1 MALQKAYQTV
11 HGIDLPSA
19 YIRVEGISF
28 TSKTSM
34 TFNVRFYN
42 DKDRPFITE
51 DQFGISYDIYGSNPY
66 VQAYEHL
73 KTLPEFA
80 GAADV

>member
-1 MALQKAYQTV
+1 MALQKSYQTV
-11 HGIDLPSA
+11 HGIDLPAA

-28 TSKTSM
+28 TSKTSL
-34 TFNVRFYN
+34 TFSVRFYK
-42 DKDRPFITE
+42 DKDLPFITE
-51 DQFGISYDIYGSNPY
+51 DQFGISYDIDGANPY

-80 GAADV
+80 EATDV